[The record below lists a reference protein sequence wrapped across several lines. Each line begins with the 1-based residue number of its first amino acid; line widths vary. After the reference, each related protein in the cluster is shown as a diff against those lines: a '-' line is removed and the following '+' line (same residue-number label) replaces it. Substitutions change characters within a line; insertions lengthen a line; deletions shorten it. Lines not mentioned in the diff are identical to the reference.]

1 MNIKN
6 LFRPSYLKIAVGI
19 SALFAV
25 IYLISPSFFELLELK
40 TIDARFRSRPPVAA
54 GKEVVIAVI
63 DEKSLDEIGRWP
75 WPRTTIARLVD
86 VLTSYGAGVIAFDIV
101 FSEPSDHSEINAL
114 LSLPAL
120 EGFNQGKRKYKGTDG
135 PPPGFI
141 DYINKVKADIDPD
154 VQLGNAIKN
163 SARVVLG
170 YFFHFD
176 KDAVSKE
183 GLELSHNYH
192 DVEVLKQ
199 GEANILSASAIETN
213 IDVIAKDA
221 KGFGYYN
228 IVPDSDG
235 SVRWDPLVIKYKD
248 RYYAPLSMQALRA
261 YLGDPPLSIKLSDY
275 GVANIKL
282 GETSIPVDE
291 SGRLFINYYGG
302 QKIFP
307 HYSIADI
314 MNGRIEKEKLKDKIV
329 LIGSTAIG
337 IYDMRVTPFEGIYP
351 GVEIHATVIDN
362 ILNKQFIVRPQWFGL
377 LDILVILGIGVIFG
391 IVIPRLNVV
400 AGILAVISILGGY
413 VYLSAYLFN
422 NEGMLIN
429 ITYPVLTGSIAYLC
443 LTLYRYALE
452 AREKKKIKN
461 TFQYYV
467 AAPVMEELMK
477 HPEKLKL
484 GGEEKELTVLFSDIR
499 RFTTISEGLRPNAV
513 INFLNEYLTAMSD
526 VVFKYQG
533 YLDKYIGDAIMAV
546 YGAPLMQEDHAKKAC
561 LTAIEMMDRLNSMR
575 QAWEARGL
583 PHLDIGIGINT
594 GNMVVGNIGSEQ
606 KYDYTVIGDNV
617 NLASRLEGLNKL
629 YGTNIIISERVQK
642 EIERELLWRELDIVQ
657 VKGKTEAKIIYE
669 LIGRKGIP
677 HMEEAVEAFHKAVRY
692 YRERRWEE
700 AERQFNAVI
709 DLKPDDTPSKLY
721 IQRSRQFITNPPPD
735 NWQGIFITNR

>member
-1 MNIKN
+1 MNIKS

-19 SALFAV
+19 SIFFAAV
-25 IYLISPSFFELLELK
+25 YLISPSLFELIELK
-40 TIDARFRSRPPVAA
+40 TIDARFRSRPQIAP
-54 GKEVVIAVI
+54 GKDVVIAVI
-63 DEKSLDEIGRWP
+63 DEKSLDELGRWP
-75 WPRTTIARLVD
+75 WSRTVIAKLID
-86 VLTSYGAGVIAFDIV
+86 ELTAYGVKVIAFDIV
-101 FSEPSDHSEINAL
+101 FSEPSEHSEMSAL
-114 LSLPAL
+114 LSLK
-120 EGFNQGKRKYKGTDG
+120 EKYKGDMPSG
-135 PPPGFI
+135 VA
-141 DYINKVKADIDPD
+141 DYINKVKTEIDPD
-154 VQLGNAIKN
+154 IQLGKAIKN

-176 KDAVSKE
+176 KEAVSKE
-183 GLELSHNYH
+183 GRELSRNYQ
-192 DVEVLKQ
+192 DVQVLKQ
-199 GEANILSASAIETN
+199 GGEAALLNSSAVETN
-213 IDVIAKDA
+213 IDIIANGA

-228 IVPDSDG
+228 IVPDNDG
-235 SVRWDPLVIKYKD
+235 SVRWNPLAIKYKD
-248 RYYAPLSMQALRA
+248 KYYAPLSVQALKA
-261 YLGDPPLSIKLSDY
+261 YLGDPPLSIKLTDY

-291 SGRLFINYYGG
+291 SGRFLINYYGG

-314 MNGRIEKEKLKDKIV
+314 MKRGIEKEKLKDKIV

-362 ILNKQFIVRPQWFGL
+362 ILNKRFLVRPQWFGL
-377 LDILVILGIGVIFG
+377 MDILVILGIGVFLG
-391 IVIPRLNVV
+391 IIIPRLNVMAGLAAVV
-400 AGILAVISILGGY
+400 AFLGGY
-413 VYLSAYLFN
+413 IYLSVYLFN
-422 NEGMLIN
+422 NKGLLLN
-429 ITYPVLTGSIAYLC
+429 ITYPVLTVVIAYLC
-443 LTLYRYALE
+443 LALYRYAME
-452 AREKKKIKN
+452 AKEKKKIKN

-499 RFTTISEGLRPNAV
+499 RFTTISEGLKPDAL
-513 INFLNEYLTAMSD
+513 IAILNEYLTAMSD

-561 LTAIEMMDRLNSMR
+561 LTAIEMMERLNIMR
-575 QAWEARGL
+575 QEWKDKGRPA
-583 PHLDIGIGINT
+583 LDIGIGINT
-594 GNMVVGNIGSEQ
+594 GNMVVGNVGSEQ

-629 YGTNIIISERVQK
+629 YGTNIIISENVQR

-657 VKGKTEAKIIYE
+657 VKGKTEAKTIYE
-669 LIGRKGIP
+669 LMGRKGVSN
-677 HMEEAVEAFHKAVRY
+677 MEDAAEAFHKGIKY
-692 YRERRWEE
+692 YRERKWED
-700 AERQFNAVI
+700 AVKSFNAVMN
-709 DLKPDDTPSKLY
+709 LKPEDTPSKLY
-721 IQRSRQFITNPPPD
+721 IQRSRQFIITPPPD
-735 NWQGIFITNR
+735 NWQGVFVINH

>member
-40 TIDARFRSRPPVAA
+40 TIDARFRGRPPVAA

-101 FSEPSDHSEINAL
+101 FSEPSEHSEINAL
-114 LSLPAL
+114 LSL
-120 EGFNQGKRKYKGTDG
+120 KRKYKGTDG
-135 PPPGFI
+135 PPTGFI

-154 VQLGNAIKN
+154 IQLGKAVKK

-176 KDAVSKE
+176 KGAVSKE
-183 GLELSHNYH
+183 GRELSHNYH

-199 GEANILSASAIETN
+199 GEVNILNASAIETN
-213 IDVIAKDA
+213 TDVIAKDA
-221 KGFGYYN
+221 KDFGYYN
-228 IVPDSDG
+228 IVPDNDG

-248 RYYAPLSMQALRA
+248 RYYAPLSMQALLA

-291 SGRLFINYYGG
+291 SGRLLINYYGG

-362 ILNKQFIVRPQWFGL
+362 ILNKRFLVRPQWFGL
-377 LDILVILGIGVIFG
+377 LDILVILGIGVLFG
-391 IVIPRLNVV
+391 IVIPRLNVM
-400 AGILAVISILGGY
+400 AGIFAVVSLLGGY

-422 NEGMLIN
+422 NEGMLTN

-443 LTLYRYALE
+443 LTLYRYAME

-467 AAPVMEELMK
+467 AAPVMEELLK

-513 INFLNEYLTAMSD
+513 INFLNEYLSAMSD
-526 VVFKYQG
+526 VVFKYEG

-575 QAWEARGL
+575 QTWEARGL

-594 GNMVVGNIGSEQ
+594 GNMVVGNVGSEQ

-629 YGTNIIISERVQK
+629 YGTNIIISERVLK

-657 VKGKTEAKIIYE
+657 VKGKTEAKTIYE

-677 HMEEAVEAFHKAVRY
+677 NMEEVVEAFHKAVGY

-735 NWQGIFITNR
+735 NWQGIFITNL

>member
-1 MNIKN
+1 MNMKN

-19 SALFAV
+19 SVFFAI
-25 IYLISPSFFELLELK
+25 IYLRSPSFFELLELK
-40 TIDARFRSRPPVAA
+40 TIDARFRGRPSVAA
-54 GKEVVIAVI
+54 GKDIVIAVI

-86 VLTSYGAGVIAFDIV
+86 TLTAYGVRVIAFDMV
-101 FSEPSDHSEINAL
+101 FSEPSLHPEFDAL
-114 LSLPAL
+114 FSL
-120 EGFNQGKRKYKGTDG
+120 KSKYKGG
-135 PPPGFI
+135 KAPPHGFV

-154 VQLGNAIKN
+154 IQLAKSVKN
-163 SARVVLG
+163 SARVILG

-183 GLELSHNYH
+183 GRELSHNYQ

-199 GEANILSASAIETN
+199 GEGSILGASAIETN
-213 IDVIAKDA
+213 IDAIAKGA

-228 IVPDSDG
+228 VVPDSDG
-235 SVRWDPLVIKYKD
+235 SVRWNPLVIKYKD

-261 YLGDPPLSIKLSDY
+261 YLGDPPLSLNLADY

-351 GVEIHATVIDN
+351 GVEIHATVMDN
-362 ILNKQFIVRPQWFGL
+362 ILNKRFLVRPQWFGL
-377 LDILVILGIGVIFG
+377 LDMIIILGIGVVFG
-391 IVIPRLNVV
+391 ILIPRLNVA
-400 AGILAVISILGGY
+400 AGMAGVIALLGWY
-413 VYLSAYLFN
+413 IYFSAYLFDN
-422 NEGMLIN
+422 KGILIN
-429 ITYPVLTGSIAYLC
+429 VTYPVLTGSIVYLC
-443 LTLYRYALE
+443 LMLYRYALE

-467 AAPVMEELMK
+467 AAPVMEELIK

-499 RFTTISEGLRPNAV
+499 RFTAISEGLRPNEV

-526 VVFKYQG
+526 IVFHYQG

-546 YGAPLMQEDHAKKAC
+546 YGAPLMQEDHVKKAC

-575 QAWEARGL
+575 QAWEAMGFPR
-583 PHLDIGIGINT
+583 LDIGIGINT
-594 GNMVVGNIGSEQ
+594 GNMVVGNIGSKQ

-617 NLASRLEGLNKL
+617 NLASRLEGLNKV
-629 YGTNIIISERVQK
+629 YGTSIIISENVQK
-642 EIERELLWRELDIVQ
+642 EISGELLCRELDIVH
-657 VKGKTEAKIIYE
+657 VKGKTEAKTIYE
-669 LIGRKGIP
+669 LIERRGSPRI
-677 HMEEAVEAFHKAVRY
+677 EEAVEVFHKGLKS

-700 AERQFNAVI
+700 AERLFKAVI

-721 IQRSRQFITNPPPD
+721 IQRSRQFMTNPPPD
-735 NWQGIFITNR
+735 NWQGNFVVNI